1 MSLVSFSPLSEG
13 LINNLTAV
21 YIFDAPCVTFFRHI
35 GNFSRSNSFCFGGHR
50 SYFLQQQQ
58 ILFFAMDKP
67 PPVTRLALAILT
79 SVLWGYI
86 FSPITSCASIL
97 LPNYL
102 KFQFQISF
110 SLLCFFCEIF
120 PCSS

>member
-1 MSLVSFSPLSEG
+1 MPLVLLFLDTLET
-13 LINNLTAV
+13 LAAATAFV
-21 YIFDAPCVTFFRHI
+21 LVAIEVV
-35 GNFSRSNSFCFGGHR
+35 
-50 SYFLQQQQ
+50 FLQQQQ

-97 LPNYL
+97 HPNYL